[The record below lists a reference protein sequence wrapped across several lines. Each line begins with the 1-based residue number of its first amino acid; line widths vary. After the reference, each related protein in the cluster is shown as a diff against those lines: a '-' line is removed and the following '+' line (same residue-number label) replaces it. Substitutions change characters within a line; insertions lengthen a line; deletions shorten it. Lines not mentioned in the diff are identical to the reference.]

1 MLKTDVDI
9 NSDDNAD
16 WIKLVHGG
24 KAQKKELAT
33 HRKLDREKRL
43 AKLQSLLEKNP
54 VTPISLSL

>member
-33 HRKLDREKRL
+33 HRKLDRENK
-43 AKLQSLLEKNP
+43 KNN
-54 VTPISLSL
+54 TDKTDTTSKKKGE